1 MAGVDR
7 PGALI
12 VCLLGVVAPL
22 TPLLLRSWGMTR
34 LAPVAAPAFVVVEEE
49 VIKFM
54 KLMMAVDFLFS
65 LSKKIVP
72 GGY

>member
-7 PGALI
+7 PGAL
-12 VCLLGVVAPL
+12 VCLFGVVAPL
-22 TPLLLRSWGMTR
+22 TPLLLRSYGITR
-34 LAPVAAPAFVVVEEE
+34 LPPAALVVVEEE

>member
-1 MAGVDR
+1 MPPPTAA
-7 PGALI
+7 AL
-12 VCLLGVVAPL
+12 
-22 TPLLLRSWGMTR
+22 
-34 LAPVAAPAFVVVEEE
+34 VVVDEE
-49 VIKFM
+49 VIKFI